1 MKIHQIYTANKL
13 HRFNYL
19 IELADG
25 GAIVIDPWDASV
37 VNRLLL
43 ERQLDLK
50 VIINTH
56 EHWDHIQGNE
66 ALVAEHSCEVW
77 AHKNGEG
84 KIPGLTR
91 TLIRRGNPLIPV
103 LN

>member
-1 MKIHQIYTANKL
+1 MRIHQIYTANEL
-13 HRFNYL
+13 RNFNYL

-25 GAIVIDPWDASV
+25 SAIVIDPWDASV

-43 ERQLDLK
+43 ERRLDLK

-66 ALVAEHSCEVW
+66 ALVAEHGCESGPIKMVRE
-77 AHKNGEG
+77 KF
-84 KIPGLTR
+84 PGLPG
-91 TLIRRGNPLIPV
+91 L
-103 LN
+103 